1 MFARWDGW
9 KSTGQGG
16 GRRIE
21 LKPLGP
27 ARDLACR
34 RKIVNAIKAINI

>member
-9 KSTGQGG
+9 RSIGQGG
-16 GRRIE
+16 GSRIE

-27 ARDLACR
+27 RVILRVAER
-34 RKIVNAIKAINI
+34 

>member
-9 KSTGQGG
+9 RLTGQGG

-27 ARDLACR
+27 GVILRVAER
-34 RKIVNAIKAINI
+34 